1 MAYQARRRSRELRL
15 GEDELILARRQLDE
29 LRDGLYVVRCAIED
43 VERDLAARFANRPVK
58 SCAEALD
65 WLLDAAR
72 PLDALQV

>member
-29 LRDGLYVVRCAIED
+29 LRDGLYVLRCAIED
-43 VERDLAARFANRPVK
+43 VERDLAVSRPPTRQELR
-58 SCAEALD
+58 EALD

-72 PLDALQV
+72 PLDSLQV